1 MLEYVGYFSE
11 NLILR
16 RAENGSS
23 LLDVSDLLALPKF
36 LVAKNP
42 TIFVTLV
49 KRSFVSNMYLES
61 HCSLSIGEHVSTFIF
76 KSNYKIDQCHIA

>member
-23 LLDVSDLLALPKF
+23 LLDLSDLAELLRSRYI
-36 LVAKNP
+36 VKNA
-42 TIFVTLV
+42 IEVIVMFNNV
-49 KRSFVSNMYLES
+49 
-61 HCSLSIGEHVSTFIF
+61 
-76 KSNYKIDQCHIA
+76 